1 MELYLPPTYIKNGSR
16 FKKGHTPWNKGRKGF
31 TTSNPEKREKLLK
44 NIEEGRKNL
53 WAKRDRTIV
62 YNQKPVTAYD
72 LQGNFVGA
80 YKSIGIAAREL
91 GVSRKHIQGCLKG
104 ERGRAGSYQFR
115 PAEVVEFQGQRLVSR
130 KPIAPYK
137 RRTRWSKRR
146 KDDLQGGI

>member
-31 TTSNPEKREKLLK
+31 TTSNPEKREKMLK

-53 WAKRDRTIV
+53 WAKRDRATV

-72 LQGNFVGA
+72 LQGNFVGV

-91 GVSRKHIQGCLKG
+91 GVCSENIQNCLKG
-104 ERGRAGSYQFR
+104 RRGRAGNYQFR
-115 PAEVVEFQGQRLVSR
+115 KAEVVEFQGQRLVSR
-130 KPIAPYK
+130 KPIEPYK
-137 RRTRWSKRR
+137 RKSRWSKGR
-146 KDDLQGGI
+146 DDMN